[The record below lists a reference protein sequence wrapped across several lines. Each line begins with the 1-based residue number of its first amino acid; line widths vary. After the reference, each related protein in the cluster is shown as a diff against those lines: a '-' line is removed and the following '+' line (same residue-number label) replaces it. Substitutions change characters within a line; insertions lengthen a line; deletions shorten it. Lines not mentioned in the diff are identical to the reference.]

1 MITITSL
8 HEALLVCYKSLSV
21 TTPARIRGYG
31 EHCDHDDHA
40 SRLSRQSCTPS
51 FAATTYVVSR
61 DDHVRR
67 SLEVITYVVV
77 SQGIPTRR
85 FGSNSHLK
93 RG

>member
-8 HEALLVCYKSLSV
+8 HEALLVCDKSLPV

-31 EHCDHDDHA
+31 EHCDHDDHV

-51 FAATTYVVSR
+51 FAATTYVLSR

-67 SLEVITYVVV
+67 SLEVITYVV
-77 SQGIPTRR
+77 S
-85 FGSNSHLK
+85 
-93 RG
+93 